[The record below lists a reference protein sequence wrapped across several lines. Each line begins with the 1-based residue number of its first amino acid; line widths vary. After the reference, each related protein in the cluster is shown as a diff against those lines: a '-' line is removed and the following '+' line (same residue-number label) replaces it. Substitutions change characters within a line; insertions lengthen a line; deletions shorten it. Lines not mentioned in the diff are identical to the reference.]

1 MVTHINTL
9 PEIFQPPLLHYFPL
23 GQLPVQEVEKRC
35 RAEVKANAVK
45 RRRPAS
51 GQRSVTAASEVQEER
66 KECNEKIARKKRPGI
81 IIKYEILLN
90 L

>member
-1 MVTHINTL
+1 M
-9 PEIFQPPLLHYFPL
+9 
-23 GQLPVQEVEKRC
+23 
-35 RAEVKANAVK
+35 K

-51 GQRSVTAASEVQEER
+51 GQRAETAASEDRVQEER
-66 KECNEKIARKKRPGI
+66 KECNEKIARKERPGI